1 MHLIQE
7 QVAEVPVVQE
17 LQQVIQSYKEQEEQV
32 YQTQFLVLQYF
43 TQEAAAEAAAVL
55 HQRQEVMEVL
65 L

>member
-7 QVAEVPVVQE
+7 QVAEAPVVRE
-17 LQQVIQSYKEQEEQV
+17 LQQEVQSYKEQEEQV

-43 TQEAAAEAAAVL
+43 TQEAAEEAAAVL